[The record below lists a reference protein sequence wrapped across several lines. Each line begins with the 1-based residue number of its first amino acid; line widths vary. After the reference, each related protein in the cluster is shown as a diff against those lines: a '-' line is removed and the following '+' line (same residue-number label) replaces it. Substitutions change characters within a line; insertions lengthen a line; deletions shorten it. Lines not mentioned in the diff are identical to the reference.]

1 MHWLRIVAVWLIVM
15 GVETIHGVL
24 REMFIAPFLGDF
36 RARQITVLTG
46 TLLIVSVVTLFIRW
60 LRLPTIRSMLAVGMV
75 WVLLTIA
82 FEIVLGRVVLG
93 YSWTRV
99 LSDYDLSR
107 GGLLSLGLVI
117 FALSPL
123 IAAKLRSVK
132 V

>member
-1 MHWLRIVAVWLIVM
+1 M
-15 GVETIHGVL
+15 
-24 REMFIAPFLGDF
+24 
-36 RARQITVLTG
+36 TVLTG

-60 LRLPTIRSMLAVGMV
+60 LHLPTIGSRLAVGME

-93 YSWTRV
+93 YSWERV

-123 IAAKLRSVK
+123 IAAKLRRVE